1 MGALVQDWFRRPL
14 SHLHTKPTSAS
25 EKSESPGVVPQHA
38 IGRGRYRRAA
48 ANRVSTALV
57 AGALTFALVITAAT
71 WVVGTYAHS
80 DSAQRPATT
89 RSQTVVV
96 TFAPQMQE
104 AAVISAAQSTCDSFN
119 IDAIATAPG
128 DTSSEEAL
136 LAFQALESA
145 VASAEQATGTAF
157 VLEGVPDELVDS
169 YRTTSAPIR
178 QLFTAA
184 TNIKTVPTADVV
196 EDRGSSRI
204 VAPVKTT
211 AVDEVATAAQQLAT
225 ALASLPVTDRAVVL
239 GADSIDASSLTDDEL
254 DALIAGGF
262 GSSFQTEK
270 DLRIAASLPDLSKA
284 ENGYIDE
291 SLLCPVPWAPTYR
304 LLCATVPNLERL
316 NVAFKAEFGH
326 DLAIQSGYR
335 TYADQVWAHEN
346 APEMTTL
353 PGTSNHSWGVAV
365 DFDIDLYTSY
375 ENPEVVWLVENG
387 PAYGWRNPTHEAFGT
402 LRPEPWHFEFG
413 TQYPTLP
420 DNGFYGPTPEVE
432 YVFNLPEGWRTK
444 TIYTAD

>member
-1 MGALVQDWFRRPL
+1 MKATEPL
-14 SHLHTKPTSAS
+14 
-25 EKSESPGVVPQHA
+25 GVMPQHA
-38 IGRGRYRRAA
+38 IGRGRYRRATSHK
-48 ANRVSTALV
+48 VPPTLV
-57 AGALTFALVITAAT
+57 AGAVASTLVIVGAA
-71 WVVGTYAHS
+71 WGVGTYGQS
-80 DSAQRPATT
+80 DPTQNLATSS
-89 RSQTVVV
+89 SQTVVV
-96 TFAPQMQE
+96 TFAPQIQE
-104 AAVISAAQSTCDSFN
+104 AAVISAAQSTCDSLN
-119 IDAIATAPG
+119 IDAIATAPEG
-128 DTSSEEAL
+128 PSSEEAVQ
-136 LAFQALESA
+136 AFQALQSAVESA
-145 VASAEQATGTAF
+145 EEATGTAF

-169 YRTTSAPIR
+169 YRSTSAPIR

-184 TNIKTVPTADVV
+184 TSIKTVPSADVV
-196 EDRGSSRI
+196 EDTESSRI
-204 VAPVKTT
+204 VAPVKTA

-239 GADSIDASSLTDDEL
+239 GPDSIDSSSLTDEEL

-262 GSSFQTEK
+262 GSSFQIEK
-270 DLRIAASLPDLSKA
+270 ERRFAASLPDLSQA

-291 SLLCPVPWAPTYR
+291 SLLCPIPWAPYYR

-375 ENPEVVWLVENG
+375 DNPEVVWLIENG